1 MRGFD
6 FLLRKHPILR
16 WGLTLILGLLGCL
29 IVFIGAYVIYM
40 QTHYYRIKDHQAL
53 AIKHKFSQP
62 KELKT
67 GATYTASTY
76 NVGFGAYNQDFSFFM
91 DTGKMKDGTKTQ
103 GKYGK
108 AESNAAVL
116 QNTNGAI
123 KTMEKVKADFMLFQE
138 IDTNS
143 SRSYHVNQV
152 QKMSQ
157 NFSNYEEIFANNFHS
172 PYLLYPLNDPH
183 GAVQSGL
190 LSLSKY
196 SVDQA
201 VRRKYPVTTSF
212 ITKFTD
218 LDRYFTVMSIP
229 VNNGH
234 KLLLINSHMSAY
246 DKGGKM
252 RVKQLKLL
260 NSVMESEYKKGNYV
274 IVGGDFNHTFGRKML
289 THFKSQQKVPDWVSV
304 LSDKELAPDMRM
316 IHAKNES
323 TTPTCRGTDIP
334 YQKGKTYTTVID
346 GFLVSKNVQATSEN
360 INTKFAYA
368 DHNPVK
374 LSFKLLNQ

>member
-1 MRGFD
+1 MRM
-6 FLLRKHPILR
+6 KHPMLR
-16 WGLTLILGLLGCL
+16 WGLIFILGLLGCL
-29 IVFIGAYVIYM
+29 VVFIGAYVIYM
-40 QTHYYRIKDHQAL
+40 QTHYYRIKDY
-53 AIKHKFSQP
+53 QP
-62 KELKT
+62 LSIRQKLNHSNKLQT
-67 GATYTASTY
+67 NTTYSAATY
-76 NVGFGAYNQDFSFFM
+76 NVGFGAYNQKFSFFM

-108 AESNAAVL
+108 AENEAAVL
-116 QNTNGAI
+116 QNTNGEI
-123 KTMEKVKADFMLFQE
+123 NTMKKINADFMLFQE
-138 IDTNS
+138 IDVDS

-152 QKMSQ
+152 KKMSQ
-157 NFSNYEEIFANNFHS
+157 NFANYEEIFANNFHS

-196 SVDQA
+196 PVEQA
-201 VRRKYPVTTSF
+201 TRRKYPVSTSF

-218 LDRYFTVMSIP
+218 LDRCFTVMKIP
-229 VNNGH
+229 VTNGH
-234 KLLLINSHMSAY
+234 KLILINSHMSAY

-289 THFKSQQKVPDWVSV
+289 THFKSQQEIPDWVSV
-304 LSDKELAPDMRM
+304 LSSKDLAPDIRM
-316 IHAKNES
+316 VHAKNEN
-323 TTPTCRGTDIP
+323 TVPTCRGTDIS

-360 INTKFAYA
+360 INTEFAYA

>member
-1 MRGFD
+1 MRM
-6 FLLRKHPILR
+6 KHPMLR
-16 WGLTLILGLLGCL
+16 WGLIFILGLLGCL
-29 IVFIGAYVIYM
+29 VVFIGAYVIYM
-40 QTHYYRIKDHQAL
+40 QTHYYRIKDY
-53 AIKHKFSQP
+53 QP
-62 KELKT
+62 LSIRQKLNHSNKLQT
-67 GATYTASTY
+67 NTTYSAATY
-76 NVGFGAYNQDFSFFM
+76 NVGFGAYNQKFSFFM

-108 AESNAAVL
+108 AENEAAVL
-116 QNTNGAI
+116 QNTNGEI
-123 KTMEKVKADFMLFQE
+123 NTMKKINADFMLFQE
-138 IDTNS
+138 IDVGS

-152 QKMSQ
+152 KKMSQ
-157 NFSNYEEIFANNFHS
+157 NFANYEEIFANNFHS

-196 SVDQA
+196 PVEQA
-201 VRRKYPVTTSF
+201 TRRKYPVSTSF

-218 LDRYFTVMSIP
+218 LDRCFTVMKIP
-229 VNNGH
+229 VTNGH
-234 KLLLINSHMSAY
+234 KLILINSHMSAY

-252 RVKQLKLL
+252 RIKQLKLL

-289 THFKSQQKVPDWVSV
+289 THFKSQQEIPDWVSV
-304 LSDKELAPDMRM
+304 LSSKDLAPDIRM
-316 IHAKNES
+316 VHAKNEN
-323 TTPTCRGTDIP
+323 TVPTCRGTDMP

-360 INTKFAYA
+360 INTEFAYA

>member
-1 MRGFD
+1 
-6 FLLRKHPILR
+6 
-16 WGLTLILGLLGCL
+16 
-29 IVFIGAYVIYM
+29 M
-40 QTHYYRIKDHQAL
+40 QTHYYRIKDHQTL
-53 AIKHKFSQP
+53 TIKHKFSQP

-108 AESNAAVL
+108 AESKAAVL

-143 SRSYHVNQV
+143 SRSYHVNQI

-218 LDRYFTVMSIP
+218 LDRCFTVMSIP

-234 KLLLINSHMSAY
+234 KLILINSHMSAY

-289 THFKSQQKVPDWVSV
+289 TRFKSQQKVPDWVSV

-316 IHAKNES
+316 IHAENES

-360 INTKFAYA
+360 INTEFAYA

>member
-1 MRGFD
+1 MRM
-6 FLLRKHPILR
+6 KHPMLR
-16 WGLTLILGLLGCL
+16 WGLIFILGLLGCL
-29 IVFIGAYVIYM
+29 VVFIGAYVIYM
-40 QTHYYRIKDHQAL
+40 QTHYYRIKDY
-53 AIKHKFSQP
+53 QP
-62 KELKT
+62 LSIRQKLNHSNKLQT
-67 GATYTASTY
+67 NTTYSAATY
-76 NVGFGAYNQDFSFFM
+76 NVGFGAYNQKFSFFM

-108 AESNAAVL
+108 AENEAAVL
-116 QNTNGAI
+116 QNTNGEI
-123 KTMEKVKADFMLFQE
+123 NTMKKINADFMLFQE
-138 IDTNS
+138 IDVGS

-152 QKMSQ
+152 KKMSQ
-157 NFSNYEEIFANNFHS
+157 NFANYEEIFANNFHS

-196 SVDQA
+196 PVEQA
-201 VRRKYPVTTSF
+201 TRRKYPVSTSF

-218 LDRYFTVMSIP
+218 LDRCFTVMKIP
-229 VNNGH
+229 VTNGH
-234 KLLLINSHMSAY
+234 KLILINSHMSAY

-289 THFKSQQKVPDWVSV
+289 THFKSQQEIPDWVSV
-304 LSDKELAPDMRM
+304 LSSKDLAPDIRM
-316 IHAKNES
+316 VHAKNEN
-323 TTPTCRGTDIP
+323 TVPTCRGTDMP

-360 INTKFAYA
+360 INTEFAYA

>member
-1 MRGFD
+1 MRM
-6 FLLRKHPILR
+6 KHPMLR
-16 WGLTLILGLLGCL
+16 WGLIFILGLLGCL
-29 IVFIGAYVIYM
+29 VVFIGAYVIYM
-40 QTHYYRIKDHQAL
+40 QTHYYRIKDY
-53 AIKHKFSQP
+53 QP
-62 KELKT
+62 LSIRQKLNHSNKLQT
-67 GATYTASTY
+67 NTTYSAATY
-76 NVGFGAYNQDFSFFM
+76 NVGFGAYNQKFSFFM

-108 AESNAAVL
+108 AENEAAVL
-116 QNTNGAI
+116 QNTNGEI
-123 KTMEKVKADFMLFQE
+123 NTMKKINADFMLFQE
-138 IDTNS
+138 IDVDS

-152 QKMSQ
+152 KKMSQ
-157 NFSNYEEIFANNFHS
+157 NFANYEEIFANNFHS

-196 SVDQA
+196 PVEQA
-201 VRRKYPVTTSF
+201 TRRKYPVSTSF

-218 LDRYFTVMSIP
+218 LDRCFTVMKIP
-229 VNNGH
+229 VTNGH
-234 KLLLINSHMSAY
+234 KLILINSHMSAY

-289 THFKSQQKVPDWVSV
+289 THFKSQQETPDWVSV
-304 LSDKELAPDMRM
+304 LSSKDLAPDIRM
-316 IHAKNES
+316 VHAKNEN
-323 TTPTCRGTDIP
+323 TVPTCRGTDIP

-360 INTKFAYA
+360 INTEFAYV

>member
-1 MRGFD
+1 MRM
-6 FLLRKHPILR
+6 KHPMLR
-16 WGLTLILGLLGCL
+16 WGLIFILGLLGCL
-29 IVFIGAYVIYM
+29 VVFIGAYVIYM
-40 QTHYYRIKDHQAL
+40 QTHYYRIKDY
-53 AIKHKFSQP
+53 QP
-62 KELKT
+62 LSIRQKLNHSNKLQT
-67 GATYTASTY
+67 NTTYSAATY
-76 NVGFGAYNQDFSFFM
+76 NVGFGAYNQKFSFFM

-108 AESNAAVL
+108 AENEAAVL
-116 QNTNGAI
+116 QNTNGEI
-123 KTMEKVKADFMLFQE
+123 NTMKKINADFMLFQE
-138 IDTNS
+138 IDVGS

-152 QKMSQ
+152 KKMSQ
-157 NFSNYEEIFANNFHS
+157 NFANYEEIFANNFHS

-196 SVDQA
+196 PVEQA
-201 VRRKYPVTTSF
+201 TRRKYPVSTSF

-218 LDRYFTVMSIP
+218 LDRCFTVMKIP
-229 VNNGH
+229 VTNGH
-234 KLLLINSHMSAY
+234 KLILINSHMSAY

-289 THFKSQQKVPDWVSV
+289 THFKSQQETPDWVSV
-304 LSDKELAPDMRM
+304 LSSKDLAPDIRM
-316 IHAKNES
+316 VHAKNEN
-323 TTPTCRGTDIP
+323 TVPTCRGTDIP

-360 INTKFAYA
+360 INTEFAYA

>member
-1 MRGFD
+1 M
-6 FLLRKHPILR
+6 LRKHPILR
-16 WGLTLILGLLGCL
+16 WRLIFILGLLGCL
-29 IVFIGAYVIYM
+29 VVFIGAYVIYM
-40 QTHYYRIKDHQAL
+40 QTHYYRIKDYQSL
-53 AIKHKFSQP
+53 PIKQKLTHPNKLQ
-62 KELKT
+62 T
-67 GATYTASTY
+67 NTTYSAATY
-76 NVGFGAYNQDFSFFM
+76 NVGFGAYNQKFSFFM

-108 AESNAAVL
+108 AENEAAVL
-116 QNTNGAI
+116 QNTNGEI
-123 KTMEKVKADFMLFQE
+123 NTMKKINADFMLFQE
-138 IDTNS
+138 IDVDS

-152 QKMSQ
+152 KKMSQ
-157 NFSNYEEIFANNFHS
+157 NFANYEEIFANNFHS

-196 SVDQA
+196 PVEQA
-201 VRRKYPVTTSF
+201 TRRKYPVSTSF

-218 LDRYFTVMSIP
+218 LDRCFTVMKIP
-229 VNNGH
+229 VTNGH
-234 KLLLINSHMSAY
+234 KLILINSHMSAY

-274 IVGGDFNHTFGRKML
+274 IIGGDFNHTFGRKML
-289 THFKSQQKVPDWVSV
+289 THFKSQQEIPDWVSV
-304 LSDKELAPDMRM
+304 LSSKDLAPDIRM
-316 IHAKNES
+316 VHAKNEN
-323 TTPTCRGTDIP
+323 TVPTCRGTDMP

-346 GFLVSKNVQATSEN
+346 GFLVSKNVQASSEN
-360 INTKFAYA
+360 INTEFAYT

>member
-1 MRGFD
+1 MRM
-6 FLLRKHPILR
+6 KHPMLR
-16 WGLTLILGLLGCL
+16 WGLIFILGLLGCL
-29 IVFIGAYVIYM
+29 VVFISAYVIYM
-40 QTHYYRIKDHQAL
+40 QIHYYRIKDYQSL
-53 AIKHKFSQP
+53 PIKQKLTHPNKLQ
-62 KELKT
+62 T
-67 GATYTASTY
+67 NTTYSAATY
-76 NVGFGAYNQDFSFFM
+76 NVGFGAYNQKFSFFM

-108 AESNAAVL
+108 AENEAAVL
-116 QNTNGAI
+116 QNTNGEI
-123 KTMEKVKADFMLFQE
+123 NTMKKINADFMLFQE
-138 IDTNS
+138 IDVDS

-152 QKMSQ
+152 KKMSQ
-157 NFSNYEEIFANNFHS
+157 NFANYEKIFANNFHS

-196 SVDQA
+196 PVEQA
-201 VRRKYPVTTSF
+201 TRRKYPVSTSF

-218 LDRYFTVMSIP
+218 LDRCFTVMKIP
-229 VNNGH
+229 VTNGH
-234 KLLLINSHMSAY
+234 KLILINSHMSAY

-289 THFKSQQKVPDWVSV
+289 THFKSQQEIPDWVSV
-304 LSDKELAPDMRM
+304 LSSKDLAPDIRM
-316 IHAKNES
+316 VHAKNEN
-323 TTPTCRGTDIP
+323 TVPTCRGTDMP

-360 INTKFAYA
+360 INTEFAYA

>member
-1 MRGFD
+1 MRM
-6 FLLRKHPILR
+6 KHPMLR
-16 WGLTLILGLLGCL
+16 WGLIFILGLLGCL
-29 IVFIGAYVIYM
+29 VVFIDAYVIYM
-40 QTHYYRIKDHQAL
+40 QTHYYRIKDY
-53 AIKHKFSQP
+53 QP
-62 KELKT
+62 LSIRQKLNHSNKLQT
-67 GATYTASTY
+67 NTTYSAATY
-76 NVGFGAYNQDFSFFM
+76 NVGFGAYNQKFSFFM

-108 AESNAAVL
+108 AENEAAVL
-116 QNTNGAI
+116 QNTNGEI
-123 KTMEKVKADFMLFQE
+123 NTMKKINADFMLFQE
-138 IDTNS
+138 IDVDS

-152 QKMSQ
+152 KKMSQ
-157 NFSNYEEIFANNFHS
+157 NFANYEEIFANNFHS

-196 SVDQA
+196 PVEQA
-201 VRRKYPVTTSF
+201 TRRKYPVSTSF

-218 LDRYFTVMSIP
+218 LDRCFTVMKIP
-229 VNNGH
+229 VTNGH
-234 KLLLINSHMSAY
+234 KLILINSHMSAY

-289 THFKSQQKVPDWVSV
+289 THFKSQQETPDWVSV
-304 LSDKELAPDMRM
+304 LSSKDLAPDIRM
-316 IHAKNES
+316 VHAKNEN
-323 TTPTCRGTDIP
+323 TVPTCRGTDIP

-360 INTKFAYA
+360 INTEFAYA

>member
-1 MRGFD
+1 
-6 FLLRKHPILR
+6 
-16 WGLTLILGLLGCL
+16 
-29 IVFIGAYVIYM
+29 M
-40 QTHYYRIKDHQAL
+40 QTHYYRIKDHQTL
-53 AIKHKFSQP
+53 TIKHKFSQP

-108 AESNAAVL
+108 AESKAAVL

-157 NFSNYEEIFANNFHS
+157 HFSNYEEIFANNFHS

-201 VRRKYPVTTSF
+201 IRRKYPVTTSF

-218 LDRYFTVMSIP
+218 LDRCFTVMSIP

-234 KLLLINSHMSAY
+234 KLILINSHMSAY

-304 LSDKELAPDMRM
+304 LSDKNLAPDMR
-316 IHAKNES
+316 IVHAENES

-334 YQKGKTYTTVID
+334 YQKRKTYTTVID

-360 INTKFAYA
+360 INTEFDYA

>member
-1 MRGFD
+1 MRM
-6 FLLRKHPILR
+6 KHPMLR
-16 WGLTLILGLLGCL
+16 WGLIFILGLLGCL
-29 IVFIGAYVIYM
+29 VVFISAYVIYM
-40 QTHYYRIKDHQAL
+40 QIHYYRIKDYQSL
-53 AIKHKFSQP
+53 PIKQKLTHPNKLQ
-62 KELKT
+62 T
-67 GATYTASTY
+67 NTTYSAATY
-76 NVGFGAYNQDFSFFM
+76 NVGFGAYNQKFSFFM

-108 AESNAAVL
+108 AENETAVL
-116 QNTNGAI
+116 QNTNGEI
-123 KTMEKVKADFMLFQE
+123 NTMKKINADFMLFQE
-138 IDTNS
+138 IDVDS

-152 QKMSQ
+152 KKMSQ
-157 NFSNYEEIFANNFHS
+157 NFANYEKIFANNFHS

-196 SVDQA
+196 PVEQA
-201 VRRKYPVTTSF
+201 TRRKYPVSTSF

-218 LDRYFTVMSIP
+218 LDRCFTVMKIP
-229 VNNGH
+229 VTNGH
-234 KLLLINSHMSAY
+234 KLILINSHMSAY

-289 THFKSQQKVPDWVSV
+289 THFKSQQEIPDWVSV
-304 LSDKELAPDMRM
+304 LSSKDLAPDIRM
-316 IHAKNES
+316 VHAKNEN
-323 TTPTCRGTDIP
+323 TVPTCRGTDMP

-360 INTKFAYA
+360 INTEFAYA

>member
-1 MRGFD
+1 M
-6 FLLRKHPILR
+6 LRKHPILR
-16 WGLTLILGLLGCL
+16 WGLIFILGLLGCL
-29 IVFIGAYVIYM
+29 VVFIGAYVIYM
-40 QTHYYRIKDHQAL
+40 QTHYYRIKDYQSLPIKQKLTHPNKLQAN
-53 AIKHKFSQP
+53 
-62 KELKT
+62 T
-67 GATYTASTY
+67 TYSAATY
-76 NVGFGAYNQDFSFFM
+76 NVGFGAYNQKFSFFM

-108 AESNAAVL
+108 AENEAAVL
-116 QNTNGAI
+116 QNTNGEI
-123 KTMEKVKADFMLFQE
+123 NTMKKINADFMLFQE
-138 IDTNS
+138 IDVNS

-152 QKMSQ
+152 KKMSQ
-157 NFSNYEEIFANNFHS
+157 NFANYEEIFANNFHS

-183 GAVQSGL
+183 GEVQSGL

-196 SVDQA
+196 PVEQA
-201 VRRKYPVTTSF
+201 TRRKYPVSTSF

-218 LDRYFTVMSIP
+218 LYRCFTVMKIP
-229 VNNGH
+229 VTNGH
-234 KLLLINSHMSAY
+234 KLILINSHMSAY

-289 THFKSQQKVPDWVSV
+289 THFKSQQEIPDWVSV
-304 LSDKELAPDMRM
+304 LSSKDLAPDIRM
-316 IHAKNES
+316 VHAKNEN
-323 TTPTCRGTDIP
+323 TVPTCRGTDMP

-360 INTKFAYA
+360 INTEFAYA

>member
-1 MRGFD
+1 MRM
-6 FLLRKHPILR
+6 KHPMLR
-16 WGLTLILGLLGCL
+16 WGLIFILGLLGCL
-29 IVFIGAYVIYM
+29 VVFIGAYLIYM
-40 QTHYYRIKDHQAL
+40 QTHYYRIKDY
-53 AIKHKFSQP
+53 QP
-62 KELKT
+62 LSIRQKLNHSNKLQT
-67 GATYTASTY
+67 NTTYSAATY
-76 NVGFGAYNQDFSFFM
+76 NVGFGAYNQKFSFFM

-108 AESNAAVL
+108 AENEAAVL
-116 QNTNGAI
+116 QNTNGEI
-123 KTMEKVKADFMLFQE
+123 NTMKKINADFMLFQE
-138 IDTNS
+138 IDVDS

-152 QKMSQ
+152 KKMSQ
-157 NFSNYEEIFANNFHS
+157 NFANYEEIFANNFHS

-196 SVDQA
+196 PVEQA
-201 VRRKYPVTTSF
+201 TRRKYPVSTSF

-218 LDRYFTVMSIP
+218 LDRCFTVMKIP
-229 VNNGH
+229 VTNGH
-234 KLLLINSHMSAY
+234 KLILINSHMSAY

-289 THFKSQQKVPDWVSV
+289 THFKSQQETPDWVSV
-304 LSDKELAPDMRM
+304 LSSKDLAPDIRM
-316 IHAKNES
+316 VHAKNEN
-323 TTPTCRGTDIP
+323 TVPTCRGTDIP

-360 INTKFAYA
+360 INTEFAYA

>member
-1 MRGFD
+1 MII
-6 FLLRKHPILR
+6 LLRKHPILR
-16 WGLTLILGLLGCL
+16 WGLIFILGLLGCL
-29 IVFIGAYVIYM
+29 VVFIGAYVIYM
-40 QTHYYRIKDHQAL
+40 QTHYYRIKDYQPL
-53 AIKHKFSQP
+53 SIKQKLNHSNKLQ
-62 KELKT
+62 T
-67 GATYTASTY
+67 NTTYSAATY
-76 NVGFGAYNQDFSFFM
+76 NVGFGAYNQKFSFFM

-108 AESNAAVL
+108 AENEAAVL
-116 QNTNGAI
+116 QNTNGEI
-123 KTMEKVKADFMLFQE
+123 NTMKKINADFMLFQE
-138 IDTNS
+138 IDIDS
-143 SRSYHVNQV
+143 SRSYHINQV
-152 QKMSQ
+152 KKVSQ
-157 NFSNYEEIFANNFHS
+157 NFANYEEIFANNFHP

-196 SVDQA
+196 PVEQA
-201 VRRKYPVTTSF
+201 TRRKYPVSTSF

-218 LDRYFTVMSIP
+218 LDRCFTVMKIP
-229 VNNGH
+229 VTNGH
-234 KLLLINSHMSAY
+234 KLILINSHMSAY

-289 THFKSQQKVPDWVSV
+289 THFKSQQEIPDWVSV
-304 LSDKELAPDMRM
+304 LSSKDLAPDIRM
-316 IHAKNES
+316 VHAKNEN
-323 TTPTCRGTDIP
+323 TVPTCRGTDIP

-346 GFLVSKNVQATSEN
+346 GFLVSKNIQATSEN
-360 INTKFAYA
+360 INTEFTYT

>member
-1 MRGFD
+1 MRM
-6 FLLRKHPILR
+6 KHPMLR
-16 WGLTLILGLLGCL
+16 WGLIFILGLLGCL
-29 IVFIGAYVIYM
+29 VVFIGAYVIYM
-40 QTHYYRIKDHQAL
+40 QIHYYRIKDYQSL
-53 AIKHKFSQP
+53 PIKQKLNHSNKLQ
-62 KELKT
+62 T
-67 GATYTASTY
+67 NTTYSAATY
-76 NVGFGAYNQDFSFFM
+76 NVGFGAYNQKFSFFM

-108 AESNAAVL
+108 AENEAAVL
-116 QNTNGAI
+116 QNTNGEI
-123 KTMEKVKADFMLFQE
+123 NTMKKINADFMLFQE
-138 IDTNS
+138 IDVDS

-152 QKMSQ
+152 KKMSQ
-157 NFSNYEEIFANNFHS
+157 NFANYEEIFANNFHS

-196 SVDQA
+196 PVEQA
-201 VRRKYPVTTSF
+201 TRRKYPVSTSF

-218 LDRYFTVMSIP
+218 LDRCFTVMKIP
-229 VNNGH
+229 VTNGH
-234 KLLLINSHMSAY
+234 KLILINSHMSAY

-289 THFKSQQKVPDWVSV
+289 THFKSQQEIPDWVSV
-304 LSDKELAPDMRM
+304 LSSKDLAPDIHMV
-316 IHAKNES
+316 HAKNEN
-323 TTPTCRGTDIP
+323 TVPTCRGTDMP

-360 INTKFAYA
+360 INTEFAYA

>member
-1 MRGFD
+1 M
-6 FLLRKHPILR
+6 LRKYPILR
-16 WGLTLILGLLGCL
+16 WGLIFILGLLGGL
-29 IVFIGAYVIYM
+29 VVFIGAYVIYM
-40 QTHYYRIKDHQAL
+40 QTHYYRIKDYQSL
-53 AIKHKFSQP
+53 PIKQKLTHPNKLQ
-62 KELKT
+62 T
-67 GATYTASTY
+67 NTTYSAATY
-76 NVGFGAYNQDFSFFM
+76 NVGFGAYNQKFSFFM

-108 AESNAAVL
+108 AKNKAAVL
-116 QNTNGAI
+116 KNTNGEINAMKKI
-123 KTMEKVKADFMLFQE
+123 NADFMLFQE
-138 IDTNS
+138 IDIDS

-152 QKMSQ
+152 KKMSQ
-157 NFSNYEEIFANNFHS
+157 NFANYEKIFANNFHS

-196 SVDQA
+196 PVEQA
-201 VRRKYPVTTSF
+201 TRRKYPVSTSF

-218 LDRYFTVMSIP
+218 LDRCFTVMKIP
-229 VNNGH
+229 VTNGH
-234 KLLLINSHMSAY
+234 KLILINSHMSAY

-289 THFKSQQKVPDWVSV
+289 THFKSQQEIPDWVSV
-304 LSDKELAPDMRM
+304 LSSKDLAPDIRM
-316 IHAKNES
+316 VHAKNEN
-323 TTPTCRGTDIP
+323 TVPTCRGTDIP

-346 GFLVSKNVQATSEN
+346 GFLVSKNIQATSEN
-360 INTKFAYA
+360 INTEFAYA

>member
-1 MRGFD
+1 M
-6 FLLRKHPILR
+6 LRKHPILC
-16 WGLTLILGLLGCL
+16 WGLIFILGLLGGL
-29 IVFIGAYVIYM
+29 VVFIGAYVIYM
-40 QTHYYRIKDHQAL
+40 QTHYYRIKDYQSL
-53 AIKHKFSQP
+53 PIKQKLTHPNKLQ
-62 KELKT
+62 T
-67 GATYTASTY
+67 NTTYSAATY
-76 NVGFGAYNQDFSFFM
+76 NVGFGAYNQKFSFFM

-108 AESNAAVL
+108 AKNKAAVL
-116 QNTNGAI
+116 QNTNGEI
-123 KTMEKVKADFMLFQE
+123 NTMKKINVDFMLFQE
-138 IDTNS
+138 IDVDS
-143 SRSYHVNQV
+143 SRSYHINQV
-152 QKMSQ
+152 KKMSQ
-157 NFSNYEEIFANNFHS
+157 NFANYEEIFANNFHS

-196 SVDQA
+196 PVEQA
-201 VRRKYPVTTSF
+201 TRRKYPVSTSF

-218 LDRYFTVMSIP
+218 LDRCFTVMKIP
-229 VNNGH
+229 VTNGH
-234 KLLLINSHMSAY
+234 KLILINSHMSAY

-289 THFKSQQKVPDWVSV
+289 THFKSQQEIPDWVSV
-304 LSDKELAPDMRM
+304 LSSKDIAPDIRM
-316 IHAKNES
+316 VHAKNEN
-323 TTPTCRGTDIP
+323 TVPTCRGTDMP

-360 INTKFAYA
+360 INTEFAYA

>member
-1 MRGFD
+1 M
-6 FLLRKHPILR
+6 KHPMLR
-16 WGLTLILGLLGCL
+16 WGLNFILILLSCL
-29 IVFIGAYVIYM
+29 SIFTVIYVIYM
-40 QTHYYRIKDHQAL
+40 QTHYYRIKDRQSL
-53 AIKHKFSQP
+53 PIKQKLTHPNKLQ
-62 KELKT
+62 T
-67 GATYTASTY
+67 NTTYSAATY
-76 NVGFGAYNQDFSFFM
+76 NVGFGAYNQKFSFFM

-108 AESNAAVL
+108 AENKAAVL
-116 QNTNGAI
+116 QNTNGEINAMKKI
-123 KTMEKVKADFMLFQE
+123 NADFMLFQE
-138 IDTNS
+138 IDIDS
-143 SRSYHVNQV
+143 SRSYHINQV
-152 QKMSQ
+152 KKVSQ
-157 NFSNYEEIFANNFHS
+157 NFANYEEIFANNFHS

-196 SVDQA
+196 PVEQA
-201 VRRKYPVTTSF
+201 IRRKYPVSTSF

-218 LDRYFTVMSIP
+218 LDRCFTVMKIP
-229 VNNGH
+229 VTNGH
-234 KLLLINSHMSAY
+234 KLILINSHMSAY

-289 THFKSQQKVPDWVSV
+289 THFKSQQEIPDWVSV
-304 LSDKELAPDMRM
+304 LSSKDLAPDIHMV
-316 IHAKNES
+316 HAKNEN
-323 TTPTCRGTDIP
+323 TVPTCRGTDIP

-360 INTKFAYA
+360 INTEFAYA

>member
-1 MRGFD
+1 M
-6 FLLRKHPILR
+6 LRKHPILC
-16 WGLTLILGLLGCL
+16 WGLIFILGLLGGL
-29 IVFIGAYVIYM
+29 VVFIGAYVIYM
-40 QTHYYRIKDHQAL
+40 QTHYYRIKDYQSL
-53 AIKHKFSQP
+53 PIKQKLTHPNKLQ
-62 KELKT
+62 T
-67 GATYTASTY
+67 NTTYSAATY
-76 NVGFGAYNQDFSFFM
+76 NVGFGAYNQKFSFFM

-108 AESNAAVL
+108 AENEAAVL
-116 QNTNGAI
+116 QNTNGEI
-123 KTMEKVKADFMLFQE
+123 NTMKKINADFMLFQE
-138 IDTNS
+138 IDVDS

-152 QKMSQ
+152 KKMSQ
-157 NFSNYEEIFANNFHS
+157 NFANYEKIFANNFHS

-196 SVDQA
+196 PVEQA
-201 VRRKYPVTTSF
+201 TRRKYPVSISF

-218 LDRYFTVMSIP
+218 LDRCFTVMKIP
-229 VNNGH
+229 VTNGH
-234 KLLLINSHMSAY
+234 KLILINSHMSAY

-289 THFKSQQKVPDWVSV
+289 THFKSQQEIPDWVSV
-304 LSDKELAPDMRM
+304 LSSKDLAPDIRM
-316 IHAKNES
+316 VHAKNENIV
-323 TTPTCRGTDIP
+323 PTCRGTDMP

-360 INTKFAYA
+360 INTEFAYA

>member
-1 MRGFD
+1 M
-6 FLLRKHPILR
+6 LRKHPILC
-16 WGLTLILGLLGCL
+16 WGLIFILGLLGGL
-29 IVFIGAYVIYM
+29 VVFIGAYVIYM
-40 QTHYYRIKDHQAL
+40 QTHYYRIKDYQSL
-53 AIKHKFSQP
+53 PIKQKLTHPNKLQ
-62 KELKT
+62 T
-67 GATYTASTY
+67 NTTYSAATY
-76 NVGFGAYNQDFSFFM
+76 NVGFGAYNQKFSFFM

-108 AESNAAVL
+108 AENEAAVL
-116 QNTNGAI
+116 QNTNGEI
-123 KTMEKVKADFMLFQE
+123 NTMKKNNADFMLFQE
-138 IDTNS
+138 IDVDS

-152 QKMSQ
+152 KKMSQ
-157 NFSNYEEIFANNFHS
+157 NFANYEKIFANNFHS

-196 SVDQA
+196 PVEQA
-201 VRRKYPVTTSF
+201 TRRKYPVSTSF

-218 LDRYFTVMSIP
+218 LDRCFTVMKIP
-229 VNNGH
+229 VTNGH
-234 KLLLINSHMSAY
+234 KLILINSHMSAY

-289 THFKSQQKVPDWVSV
+289 THFKSQQEIPDWVSV
-304 LSDKELAPDMRM
+304 LSSKDLAPDIRM
-316 IHAKNES
+316 VHAKNEN
-323 TTPTCRGTDIP
+323 TVPTCRGTDIP

-346 GFLVSKNVQATSEN
+346 GFLVSKNIQATSEN
-360 INTKFAYA
+360 INTEFAYA

>member
-1 MRGFD
+1 MRM
-6 FLLRKHPILR
+6 KHPMLR
-16 WGLTLILGLLGCL
+16 WGLIFILGLLGCL
-29 IVFIGAYVIYM
+29 VVFIGAYVIYM
-40 QTHYYRIKDHQAL
+40 QTHYYRIKDY
-53 AIKHKFSQP
+53 QP
-62 KELKT
+62 LSIRQKLNHSNKLQT
-67 GATYTASTY
+67 NTTYSAATY
-76 NVGFGAYNQDFSFFM
+76 NVGFGAYNQKFSFFM

-108 AESNAAVL
+108 AKNKAAVL
-116 QNTNGAI
+116 QNTNGEI
-123 KTMEKVKADFMLFQE
+123 NTMKKINVDFMLFQE
-138 IDTNS
+138 IDVDS
-143 SRSYHVNQV
+143 SRSYHINQV
-152 QKMSQ
+152 KKMSQ
-157 NFSNYEEIFANNFHS
+157 NFANYEEIFANNFHS

-196 SVDQA
+196 PVEQA
-201 VRRKYPVTTSF
+201 IRRKYPVSTSF

-218 LDRYFTVMSIP
+218 LDRCFTVMKIP
-229 VNNGH
+229 VTNGH
-234 KLLLINSHMSAY
+234 KLILINSHMSAY

-289 THFKSQQKVPDWVSV
+289 THFKSQQEIPDWVSV
-304 LSDKELAPDMRM
+304 LSSKDLAPDIRM
-316 IHAKNES
+316 VHAKNEN
-323 TTPTCRGTDIP
+323 TVPTCRGTDMP

-346 GFLVSKNVQATSEN
+346 GFLVSKNVQATSKN
-360 INTKFAYA
+360 INTEFAYA

>member
-1 MRGFD
+1 M
-6 FLLRKHPILR
+6 LRKHPILR
-16 WGLTLILGLLGCL
+16 WGLIFILVLLGCL
-29 IVFIGAYVIYM
+29 VVFIGAYVIYM
-40 QTHYYRIKDHQAL
+40 QTHYYRIKDYQSL
-53 AIKHKFSQP
+53 PIKQKLTHPNKLQ
-62 KELKT
+62 T
-67 GATYTASTY
+67 NTTYSAATY
-76 NVGFGAYNQDFSFFM
+76 NVGFGAYNQKFSFFM

-108 AESNAAVL
+108 AKNKAAVL
-116 QNTNGAI
+116 KNTNGEINAMKKI
-123 KTMEKVKADFMLFQE
+123 NADFMLFQE
-138 IDTNS
+138 IDIDS

-152 QKMSQ
+152 KKMSQ
-157 NFSNYEEIFANNFHS
+157 NFANYEEIFANNFHS

-196 SVDQA
+196 PVEQA
-201 VRRKYPVTTSF
+201 IRRKYPVSTSF

-218 LDRYFTVMSIP
+218 LDRCFTVMKIP
-229 VNNGH
+229 VTNGH
-234 KLLLINSHMSAY
+234 KLILINSHMSAY

-289 THFKSQQKVPDWVSV
+289 THFKSQQEIPDWVSV
-304 LSDKELAPDMRM
+304 LSSKDLASDIRM
-316 IHAKNES
+316 VHAKNEN
-323 TTPTCRGTDIP
+323 TVPTCRGTDIP

>member
-1 MRGFD
+1 M
-6 FLLRKHPILR
+6 LRKHPILC
-16 WGLTLILGLLGCL
+16 WGLIFILGLLGGL
-29 IVFIGAYVIYM
+29 VVFIGAYVIYM
-40 QTHYYRIKDHQAL
+40 QTHYYRIKDYQSL
-53 AIKHKFSQP
+53 PIKQKLTHPNKLQ
-62 KELKT
+62 T
-67 GATYTASTY
+67 NTTYSAATY
-76 NVGFGAYNQDFSFFM
+76 NVGFGAYNQKFSFFM

-108 AESNAAVL
+108 AKNKAAVL
-116 QNTNGAI
+116 QNTNGEI
-123 KTMEKVKADFMLFQE
+123 NTMKKINVDFMLFQE
-138 IDTNS
+138 IDVDS
-143 SRSYHVNQV
+143 SRSYHINQV
-152 QKMSQ
+152 KKMSQ
-157 NFSNYEEIFANNFHS
+157 NFANYEEIFANNFHS

-196 SVDQA
+196 PVEQA
-201 VRRKYPVTTSF
+201 TRRKYPVSTSF

-218 LDRYFTVMSIP
+218 LDRCFTVMKIP
-229 VNNGH
+229 VTNGH
-234 KLLLINSHMSAY
+234 KLILINSHMSAY

-289 THFKSQQKVPDWVSV
+289 THFKSQQEIPDWVSV
-304 LSDKELAPDMRM
+304 LSSKDLAPDIRM
-316 IHAKNES
+316 VHAKNEN
-323 TTPTCRGTDIP
+323 TVPTCRGTDMP

-360 INTKFAYA
+360 INTEFAYA

>member
-1 MRGFD
+1 MRM
-6 FLLRKHPILR
+6 KHPMLR
-16 WGLTLILGLLGCL
+16 WGLIFILGLLGCL
-29 IVFIGAYVIYM
+29 VVFIGAYVIYM
-40 QTHYYRIKDHQAL
+40 QIHYYRIKDY
-53 AIKHKFSQP
+53 QP
-62 KELKT
+62 LSIRQKLNHSNKLQT
-67 GATYTASTY
+67 NTTYSAATY
-76 NVGFGAYNQDFSFFM
+76 NVGFGAYNQKFSFFM

-108 AESNAAVL
+108 AENEAAVL
-116 QNTNGAI
+116 QNTNGEI
-123 KTMEKVKADFMLFQE
+123 NTMKKINADFMLFQE
-138 IDTNS
+138 IDVDS

-152 QKMSQ
+152 KKMSQ
-157 NFSNYEEIFANNFHS
+157 NFANYEEIFANNFHS

-196 SVDQA
+196 PVEQA
-201 VRRKYPVTTSF
+201 TRRKYPVSTSF

-218 LDRYFTVMSIP
+218 LDRCFTVMKIP
-229 VNNGH
+229 VTNGH
-234 KLLLINSHMSAY
+234 KLILINSHMSAY

-289 THFKSQQKVPDWVSV
+289 THFKSQQETPDWVSV
-304 LSDKELAPDMRM
+304 LSSKDLAPDIRM
-316 IHAKNES
+316 VHAKNEN
-323 TTPTCRGTDIP
+323 TVPTCRGTDIP

-360 INTKFAYA
+360 INTEFAYA

>member
-1 MRGFD
+1 M
-6 FLLRKHPILR
+6 KHPMLR
-16 WGLTLILGLLGCL
+16 WGLIFILGLLGCL
-29 IVFIGAYVIYM
+29 VVFIGAYVIYM
-40 QTHYYRIKDHQAL
+40 QIHYYRIKDYQSL
-53 AIKHKFSQP
+53 PIKQKLNHSSKLQ
-62 KELKT
+62 T
-67 GATYTASTY
+67 NTTYSAATY
-76 NVGFGAYNQDFSFFM
+76 NVGFGAYNQKFSFFM

-108 AESNAAVL
+108 AENEAAVL
-116 QNTNGAI
+116 QNTNGEI
-123 KTMEKVKADFMLFQE
+123 NTMKKINADFMLFQE
-138 IDTNS
+138 IDIDS

-152 QKMSQ
+152 KKMSQ
-157 NFSNYEEIFANNFHS
+157 NFANYEEIFANNFHS

-196 SVDQA
+196 PVEQA
-201 VRRKYPVTTSF
+201 TRRKYPVSTSF

-218 LDRYFTVMSIP
+218 LDRCFTVMKIP
-229 VNNGH
+229 VTNGH
-234 KLLLINSHMSAY
+234 KLILINSHMSAY

-289 THFKSQQKVPDWVSV
+289 THFKSQQEIPDWVSV
-304 LSDKELAPDMRM
+304 LSSKDLAPDIRM
-316 IHAKNES
+316 VHAKNEN
-323 TTPTCRGTDIP
+323 TVPTCRGTDMP

-360 INTKFAYA
+360 INTEFAYA

>member
-1 MRGFD
+1 
-6 FLLRKHPILR
+6 
-16 WGLTLILGLLGCL
+16 
-29 IVFIGAYVIYM
+29 M

-183 GAVQSGL
+183 GVVQSGL
-190 LSLSKY
+190 LQLSKY

-218 LDRYFTVMSIP
+218 LDRCFTVMSIP

-234 KLLLINSHMSAY
+234 KLILINSHMSAY

-316 IHAKNES
+316 IHAENEN

-360 INTKFAYA
+360 INTEFAYA

>member
-6 FLLRKHPILR
+6 FLLRKHPILH
-16 WGLTLILGLLGCL
+16 WGLIFILGLLGCL
-29 IVFIGAYVIYM
+29 VVFIGAYVIYM
-40 QTHYYRIKDHQAL
+40 QTHYYRIKDYQPL
-53 AIKHKFSQP
+53 SIKQKLNHSNKLQTNTTYSA
-62 KELKT
+62 
-67 GATYTASTY
+67 ATY
-76 NVGFGAYNQDFSFFM
+76 NIGFGAYNQKFSFFM

-108 AESNAAVL
+108 AENEAAVL
-116 QNTNGAI
+116 QNTNGEI
-123 KTMEKVKADFMLFQE
+123 NTMKKINADFMLFQE
-138 IDTNS
+138 IDIDS
-143 SRSYHVNQV
+143 SRSYHINQV
-152 QKMSQ
+152 KKVSQ
-157 NFSNYEEIFANNFHS
+157 NFANYEEIFANNFHS

-196 SVDQA
+196 PVEQA
-201 VRRKYPVTTSF
+201 TRRKYPVSTSF

-218 LDRYFTVMSIP
+218 LDRCFTVMKIP
-229 VNNGH
+229 VTNGH
-234 KLLLINSHMSAY
+234 KLILINSHMSAY

-289 THFKSQQKVPDWVSV
+289 THFKSQQEIPDWVSV
-304 LSDKELAPDMRM
+304 LSSKDLAPDIRM
-316 IHAKNES
+316 VHAKNEN
-323 TTPTCRGTDIP
+323 TVPTCRGTDMP

-360 INTKFAYA
+360 INTEFAYA

>member
-1 MRGFD
+1 
-6 FLLRKHPILR
+6 
-16 WGLTLILGLLGCL
+16 
-29 IVFIGAYVIYM
+29 
-40 QTHYYRIKDHQAL
+40 
-53 AIKHKFSQP
+53 
-62 KELKT
+62 
-67 GATYTASTY
+67 
-76 NVGFGAYNQDFSFFM
+76 
-91 DTGKMKDGTKTQ
+91 MKDGTKTQ

-218 LDRYFTVMSIP
+218 LDRCFTVMSIP

-234 KLLLINSHMSAY
+234 KLILINSHMSAY

>member
-1 MRGFD
+1 M
-6 FLLRKHPILR
+6 
-16 WGLTLILGLLGCL
+16 
-29 IVFIGAYVIYM
+29 FIGAYVIYM

-196 SVDQA
+196 SIDQA

-218 LDRYFTVMSIP
+218 LDRCFTVMSIP

-234 KLLLINSHMSAY
+234 KLILINSHMSAY

-316 IHAKNES
+316 IHAENES

>member
-1 MRGFD
+1 MRI
-6 FLLRKHPILR
+6 KHPMLR
-16 WGLTLILGLLGCL
+16 WGLIFILGLLGCL
-29 IVFIGAYVIYM
+29 VVFIGAYVIYM
-40 QTHYYRIKDHQAL
+40 QTHYYRIKDY
-53 AIKHKFSQP
+53 QP
-62 KELKT
+62 LSIRQKLNHSNKLQT
-67 GATYTASTY
+67 NTTYSAATY
-76 NVGFGAYNQDFSFFM
+76 NVGFGAYNQKFSFFM

-108 AESNAAVL
+108 AENEAAVL
-116 QNTNGAI
+116 QNTNGEI
-123 KTMEKVKADFMLFQE
+123 NTMKKINADFMLFQE
-138 IDTNS
+138 IDVDS

-152 QKMSQ
+152 KKMSQ
-157 NFSNYEEIFANNFHS
+157 NFANYEEIFANNFHS

-196 SVDQA
+196 PVEQA
-201 VRRKYPVTTSF
+201 TRRKYPVSTSF

-218 LDRYFTVMSIP
+218 LDRCFTVMKIP
-229 VNNGH
+229 VTNGH
-234 KLLLINSHMSAY
+234 KLILINSHMSAY

-289 THFKSQQKVPDWVSV
+289 THFKSQQETPDWVSV
-304 LSDKELAPDMRM
+304 LSSKDLAPDIRM
-316 IHAKNES
+316 VHAKNEN
-323 TTPTCRGTDIP
+323 TVPTCRGTDIP

-360 INTKFAYA
+360 INTEFAYA

>member
-1 MRGFD
+1 MRM
-6 FLLRKHPILR
+6 KHPMLR
-16 WGLTLILGLLGCL
+16 WGLIFILGLLGCL
-29 IVFIGAYVIYM
+29 VVFIGAYVIYM
-40 QTHYYRIKDHQAL
+40 QTHYYRIKDY
-53 AIKHKFSQP
+53 QP
-62 KELKT
+62 LSIRQKLNHSNKLQT
-67 GATYTASTY
+67 NTTYSAATY
-76 NVGFGAYNQDFSFFM
+76 NVGFGAYNQKFSFFM

-108 AESNAAVL
+108 AENEAAVL
-116 QNTNGAI
+116 QNTNGEI
-123 KTMEKVKADFMLFQE
+123 NTMKKINADFMLFQE
-138 IDTNS
+138 IDVDS

-152 QKMSQ
+152 KKMSQ
-157 NFSNYEEIFANNFHS
+157 NFANYEEIFANNFHS

-196 SVDQA
+196 PVEQA
-201 VRRKYPVTTSF
+201 TRRKYPVSTSF

-218 LDRYFTVMSIP
+218 LDRCFTVMKIP
-229 VNNGH
+229 VTNGH
-234 KLLLINSHMSAY
+234 KLILINSHMSAY

-274 IVGGDFNHTFGRKML
+274 IVSGDFNHTFGRKML
-289 THFKSQQKVPDWVSV
+289 THFKSQQETPDWVSV
-304 LSDKELAPDMRM
+304 LSSKDLAPDIRM
-316 IHAKNES
+316 VHAKNEN
-323 TTPTCRGTDIP
+323 TVPTCRGTDIP

-360 INTKFAYA
+360 INTEFAYA

>member
-1 MRGFD
+1 MRM
-6 FLLRKHPILR
+6 KHPMLR
-16 WGLTLILGLLGCL
+16 WGLIFILGLLGCL
-29 IVFIGAYVIYM
+29 VVFIGAYVIYM
-40 QTHYYRIKDHQAL
+40 QTHYYRIKDY
-53 AIKHKFSQP
+53 QP
-62 KELKT
+62 LSIRQKLNHSNKLQT
-67 GATYTASTY
+67 NTTYSAATY
-76 NVGFGAYNQDFSFFM
+76 NVGFGAYNQKFSFFM

-108 AESNAAVL
+108 AENEVAVL
-116 QNTNGAI
+116 QNTNGEI
-123 KTMEKVKADFMLFQE
+123 NTMKKINADFMLFQE
-138 IDTNS
+138 IDVGS

-152 QKMSQ
+152 KKMSQ
-157 NFSNYEEIFANNFHS
+157 NFANYEEIFANNFHS

-196 SVDQA
+196 PVEQA
-201 VRRKYPVTTSF
+201 TRRKYPVSTSF

-218 LDRYFTVMSIP
+218 LDRCFTVMKIP
-229 VNNGH
+229 VTNGH
-234 KLLLINSHMSAY
+234 KLILINSHMSAY

-289 THFKSQQKVPDWVSV
+289 THFKSQQETPDWVSV
-304 LSDKELAPDMRM
+304 LSSKDLAPDIRM
-316 IHAKNES
+316 VHAKNEN
-323 TTPTCRGTDIP
+323 TVPTCRGTDIP

-360 INTKFAYA
+360 INTEFAYA

>member
-1 MRGFD
+1 M
-6 FLLRKHPILR
+6 LRKHPILC
-16 WGLTLILGLLGCL
+16 WGLIFILGLLGGL
-29 IVFIGAYVIYM
+29 VVFIGAYVIYM
-40 QTHYYRIKDHQAL
+40 QTHYYRIKDYQSL
-53 AIKHKFSQP
+53 PIKQKLTHPNKLQ
-62 KELKT
+62 T
-67 GATYTASTY
+67 NTTYSAATY
-76 NVGFGAYNQDFSFFM
+76 NVGFGAYNQKFSFFM

-108 AESNAAVL
+108 AENEAAVL
-116 QNTNGAI
+116 QNTNGEI
-123 KTMEKVKADFMLFQE
+123 NTMKKINADFMLFQE
-138 IDTNS
+138 IDVDS

-152 QKMSQ
+152 KKMSQ
-157 NFSNYEEIFANNFHS
+157 NFANYEEIFANNFHS

-196 SVDQA
+196 PVEQA
-201 VRRKYPVTTSF
+201 TRRKYPVSTSF

-218 LDRYFTVMSIP
+218 LDRCFTVMKIP
-229 VNNGH
+229 VTNGH
-234 KLLLINSHMSAY
+234 KLILINSHMSAY

-289 THFKSQQKVPDWVSV
+289 THFKSQQEIPDWVSV
-304 LSDKELAPDMRM
+304 LSSKDLAPDIRM
-316 IHAKNES
+316 VHAKNEN
-323 TTPTCRGTDIP
+323 TVPTCRGTDMP

-346 GFLVSKNVQATSEN
+346 GFLVSKNVQATSKN
-360 INTKFAYA
+360 INTEFAYA

>member
-1 MRGFD
+1 MRM
-6 FLLRKHPILR
+6 KHHMLR
-16 WGLTLILGLLGCL
+16 WGLIFILGLLGCL
-29 IVFIGAYVIYM
+29 VVFIGAYVIYM
-40 QTHYYRIKDHQAL
+40 QTHYYRIKDY
-53 AIKHKFSQP
+53 QP
-62 KELKT
+62 LSIRQKLNHSNKLQT
-67 GATYTASTY
+67 NTTYSAATY
-76 NVGFGAYNQDFSFFM
+76 NVGFGAYNQKFSFFM

-108 AESNAAVL
+108 AENEAAVL
-116 QNTNGAI
+116 QNTNGEI
-123 KTMEKVKADFMLFQE
+123 NTMKKINADFMLFQE
-138 IDTNS
+138 IDVDS

-152 QKMSQ
+152 KKMSQ
-157 NFSNYEEIFANNFHS
+157 NFANYEEIFANNFHS

-196 SVDQA
+196 PVEQA
-201 VRRKYPVTTSF
+201 TRRKYPVSTSF

-218 LDRYFTVMSIP
+218 LDRCFTVMKIP
-229 VNNGH
+229 VTNGH
-234 KLLLINSHMSAY
+234 KLILINSHMSAY

-289 THFKSQQKVPDWVSV
+289 THFKSQQETPDWVSV
-304 LSDKELAPDMRM
+304 LSSKDLAPDIRM
-316 IHAKNES
+316 VHAKNEN
-323 TTPTCRGTDIP
+323 TVPTCRGTDIP

-360 INTKFAYA
+360 INTEFAYA

>member
-1 MRGFD
+1 M
-6 FLLRKHPILR
+6 KHPILR
-16 WGLTLILGLLGCL
+16 WGLIFILGLLGCL
-29 IVFIGAYVIYM
+29 VVFIGAYVIYM
-40 QTHYYRIKDHQAL
+40 QTHYYRIKDYQSL
-53 AIKHKFSQP
+53 PIKQKLTHPNKLQ
-62 KELKT
+62 T
-67 GATYTASTY
+67 NTTYSAATY
-76 NVGFGAYNQDFSFFM
+76 NVGFGAYNQKFSFFM

-108 AESNAAVL
+108 AENKAAVL
-116 QNTNGAI
+116 KNTNGEINAMKKI
-123 KTMEKVKADFMLFQE
+123 NADFMLFQE
-138 IDTNS
+138 IDIDS
-143 SRSYHVNQV
+143 SRSYHINQV
-152 QKMSQ
+152 KKVSQ
-157 NFSNYEEIFANNFHS
+157 NFANYEEIFANNFHS

-196 SVDQA
+196 PVEQA
-201 VRRKYPVTTSF
+201 TRRKYPVSTSF

-218 LDRYFTVMSIP
+218 LDRCFTVMKIP
-229 VNNGH
+229 VTNGH
-234 KLLLINSHMSAY
+234 KLILINSHMSAY

-289 THFKSQQKVPDWVSV
+289 THFKSQQEIPDWVSV
-304 LSDKELAPDMRM
+304 LSSKDLAPDIRM
-316 IHAKNES
+316 VHAKNEN
-323 TTPTCRGTDIP
+323 TVPTCRGTDIP

>member
-1 MRGFD
+1 M
-6 FLLRKHPILR
+6 LRKHPILC
-16 WGLTLILGLLGCL
+16 WGLIFILGLLGCL
-29 IVFIGAYVIYM
+29 VVFIGAYVIYM
-40 QTHYYRIKDHQAL
+40 QTHYYRIKDYQSL
-53 AIKHKFSQP
+53 PIKQKLTHPNKLQ
-62 KELKT
+62 T
-67 GATYTASTY
+67 NTTYSAATY
-76 NVGFGAYNQDFSFFM
+76 NVGFGAYNQKFSFFM

-108 AESNAAVL
+108 AENEAAVL
-116 QNTNGAI
+116 QNTNGEI
-123 KTMEKVKADFMLFQE
+123 NTMKKNNADFMLFQE
-138 IDTNS
+138 IDIDS

-152 QKMSQ
+152 KKMSQ
-157 NFSNYEEIFANNFHS
+157 NFANYEEIFANNFHS

-196 SVDQA
+196 PVEQA
-201 VRRKYPVTTSF
+201 TRRKYPVSTSF

-218 LDRYFTVMSIP
+218 LDRCFTVMKIP
-229 VNNGH
+229 VTNGH
-234 KLLLINSHMSAY
+234 KLILINSHMSAY

-289 THFKSQQKVPDWVSV
+289 THFKSQQEIPDWVSV
-304 LSDKELAPDMRM
+304 LSSKDLAPDIRM
-316 IHAKNES
+316 VHAKNEN
-323 TTPTCRGTDIP
+323 TVPTCRGTDIP

-360 INTKFAYA
+360 INTEFAYA

>member
-1 MRGFD
+1 M
-6 FLLRKHPILR
+6 KHPMLR
-16 WGLTLILGLLGCL
+16 WGINFILILLSCLG
-29 IVFIGAYVIYM
+29 IFTVIYVIYM
-40 QTHYYRIKDHQAL
+40 QTHYYRIKDRQSL
-53 AIKHKFSQP
+53 PIKQKLTHPNKLQ
-62 KELKT
+62 T
-67 GATYTASTY
+67 NTTYSAATY
-76 NVGFGAYNQDFSFFM
+76 NVGFGAYNQKFSFFM

-108 AESNAAVL
+108 AENEAAVL
-116 QNTNGAI
+116 QNTNGEI
-123 KTMEKVKADFMLFQE
+123 NTMKKINADFMLFQE
-138 IDTNS
+138 IDVDS

-152 QKMSQ
+152 KKMSH
-157 NFSNYEEIFANNFHS
+157 NFANYEEIFANNFHS

-196 SVDQA
+196 PVEQA
-201 VRRKYPVTTSF
+201 TRCKYPVSTSF

-218 LDRYFTVMSIP
+218 LDRCFTVMKIP
-229 VNNGH
+229 VTNGH
-234 KLLLINSHMSAY
+234 KLILINSHMSAY

-289 THFKSQQKVPDWVSV
+289 THFKSQQEIPDWMSV
-304 LSDKELAPDMRM
+304 LSSKDLAPDIRM
-316 IHAKNES
+316 VHAKNEN
-323 TTPTCRGTDIP
+323 TVPTCRGTDIP

-346 GFLVSKNVQATSEN
+346 GFLVSKNIQATSEN
-360 INTKFAYA
+360 INTEFAYA